1 MPEARVETPAAAR
14 RRTLAPKFVLSVA
27 IGVFV
32 LLAVLFGTGRYGV
45 LTPQALLLIEART
58 DGLKIGRL
66 GRLKIEGLSGDLWR
80 DARVRKLSI
89 RDENGVWLEAYD
101 IRLEWRYLEL
111 IRRRFDADVVEAR
124 RVRLIRRPT
133 LEPKGKDRGLPLS
146 FQIDRLRAR
155 IEMEPAFSYERGV
168 YDLTGQLAIE
178 RAGGRAA
185 KLRATSV
192 LHPGDHLSIDFAG
205 GRGRLLRLVAD
216 GEEAK
221 GGALA
226 GALGLSPDRPF
237 KLAARVGGTTST
249 GRFTATVQSGDETPL
264 WARGAWTPAG
274 GEAGGQARLGASRL
288 TIPYAQRFGDTVRFG
303 VAGRRTKA
311 GPYALEGRFYAPN
324 LTLRASG
331 LGDLGRRT
339 VGPEGVALVAD
350 ASDLSKVLGGPQ
362 TGAAHATTRFTKTG
376 GDWKIAGDASVRD
389 AKLWGYVLGRADG
402 PVEVIHRAIGLWTI
416 KGDLGGRDGAGKGY
430 VAALMGGAPKGRFEI
445 ERPSGGGWAFREIV
459 VKGRGLDI
467 EATGGRTLLGAMTF
481 KGKATA
487 SNLAEARIGAGG
499 GAKIDWT
506 ALRAGR
512 PDAPWTFSVDATGD
526 RFASGLPELD
536 RLLGASPRVE
546 GQANWQGGALSVAK
560 ATLTGAAIK
569 ATAAGTM
576 DRARTLAFKADWSAT
591 GPFRAGPVEIS
602 GQAKGTGALTG
613 PLATPRLDLIA
624 DLESVDV
631 PRLPLKNA
639 KVTLSFVRRPDGS
652 NGMVTATAES
662 AHGPA
667 RGRADFRF
675 PQGGV
680 DLTDLSLDAG
690 GVKVDGAVSLR
701 SRGASSADLRVAVGR
716 GALLDGGEATGTVRI
731 VDGAGGPRA
740 NLDLTAR
747 NARPV
752 GWKVVARSARVAADG
767 PLSRL
772 PYSVAAE
779 GTSTRGGWILNGGGT
794 LTDSRPEYVLT
805 YEGVTRLAGRDMRTT
820 EASIIK
826 FGGPEQSARLR
837 LASSD
842 GGKIDVDGVMG
853 RGAVRADARVSG
865 LTLGL
870 LDPDLAGRFDA
881 TLNLTGQGA
890 ALSGTMDA
898 RLIDARGLG
907 APVAQGLDATVR
919 ARLTDRVLSLD
930 ANAANEQGLKAS
942 ANLVLPAATSASP
955 FRVAIARREAMRGR
969 FFAEGEVRPLW
980 DLLFGGQ
987 RTLAGFVRAE
997 GAIAGTL
1004 ADPKANGQISVE
1016 RGRFDDGA
1024 SGLSLREVTVRAD
1037 FADSAVNVTEAKGV
1051 DGKGGS
1057 VSGAGRVSLERNGV
1071 SNLKLDLAGFRLIDN
1086 ELATASASGQAT
1098 VARTADGKVR
1108 LAGELTID
1116 RADVAAEPPTPS
1128 GVVAMDVIEVNRPA
1142 TLDAGLP
1149 AVRRRGSG
1157 WQVDVTLKAPRRVF
1171 LRGRGLDVELSL
1183 DAHVGGTTS
1192 NPTLSGAARVVRGD
1206 YEFAGK
1212 RFEFDDRSVVYLGS
1226 RPEAIRLQLDA
1237 QREDPTLTVT
1247 VRIRGTAARP
1257 EITLASQPS
1266 LPNDEILSQVL
1277 FGRSA
1282 SQLSP
1287 VEAAQLASALSSLA
1301 GGGGLDV
1308 IGNLR
1313 SFAGLDR
1320 LAFAGGDATGVSV
1333 SGGKYLTDDVYLELT
1348 GGGREGP
1355 SAQVEWRVRRTLSII
1370 SRLTGQGDNRLAIR
1384 WRRDY

>member
-1 MPEARVETPAAAR
+1 MPALSPEARR
-14 RRTLAPKFVLSVA
+14 NLAPKLVLSVA
-27 IGVFV
+27 IGLFV

-101 IRLEWRYLEL
+101 IRLEWRYLQL
-111 IRRRFDADVVEAR
+111 IRRRFDADVVEAK

-133 LEPKGKDRGLPLS
+133 LEPKGKDRGLPVS
-146 FQIDRLRAR
+146 FQIDRLQAR

-168 YDLTGQLAIE
+168 YDLNGQLSIE
-178 RAGGRAA
+178 RAGGREA
-185 KLRATSV
+185 KLRAISV
-192 LHPGDHLSIDFAG
+192 LHPGDHLNVDFAG
-205 GRGRLLRLVAD
+205 GKGQLLRLVAD
-216 GEEAK
+216 GEEAR

-237 KLAARVGGTTST
+237 KLAARVDGTTSA
-249 GRFTATVQSGDETPL
+249 GKFAATVQSGAETPL
-264 WARGAWTPAG
+264 WARGAWNPAG
-274 GEAGGQARLGASRL
+274 GEAGGQVRLAASRL
-288 TIPYAQRFGDTVRFG
+288 TTPYAERFGDTVRFG
-303 VAGRRTKA
+303 IAGRKTSA
-311 GPYALEGRFYAPN
+311 GTYALEGRFHAPKV
-324 LTLRASG
+324 TLRASG
-331 LGDLGRRT
+331 LGDLGKRT

-350 ASDLSKVLGGPQ
+350 AADLSEVLGGPQ
-362 TGAAHATTRFTKTG
+362 TGAVHATGRFTKAG
-376 GDWKIAGDASVRD
+376 ADWKVAGDASVRD
-389 AKLWGYVLGRADG
+389 AALWGYVLGRADG
-402 PVEVIHRAIGLWTI
+402 PVEVIHRADGLWTI
-416 KGDLGGRDGAGKGY
+416 KGDLTGRGGAGKGY
-430 VAALMGGAPKGRFEI
+430 VAAIMGGAPKGRFEI
-445 ERPSGGGWAFREIV
+445 ERPSAGGWAFREIV
-459 VKGRGLDI
+459 VKGRGLDVQ
-467 EATGGRTLLGAMTF
+467 ATGGRTLLGAMTF
-481 KGKATA
+481 KGKASV

-499 GAKIDWT
+499 GAKIDWS

-512 PDAPWTFSVDATGD
+512 PEAPWTFTMDARGEK
-526 RFASGLPELD
+526 FASGLPELD
-536 RLLGASPRVE
+536 RLLGAAPRIE
-546 GQANWQGGALSVAK
+546 AQANWRDGALSVAK
-560 ATLTGAAIK
+560 ATLTGTAIK

-576 DRARTLAFKADWSAT
+576 NRQRALAFKADWSAT
-591 GPFRAGPVEIS
+591 GPFRAGPVEIA
-602 GQAKGTGALTG
+602 GQAKGTGAVTG

-624 DLESVDV
+624 ELESVDV

-639 KVTLSFVRRPDGS
+639 RVTLSFVRKADGS
-652 NGMVTATAES
+652 SGMVSATADS
-662 AHGPA
+662 KHGPA

-690 GVKVDGAVSLR
+690 GVKAEGAVSLR
-701 SRGASSADLRVAVGR
+701 SRGASSADLRLAVGP
-716 GALLDGGEATGTVRI
+716 GALLDVGEVKGTVRI
-731 VDGAGGPRA
+731 VEAPDGPRA
-740 NLDLTAR
+740 DIDLTVQ
-747 NARPV
+747 NARPTK
-752 GWKVVARSARVAADG
+752 WKAVVRSGRIAADG
-767 PLSRL
+767 PLAKL

-779 GTSTRGGWILNGGGT
+779 GSSTRGGWILTGQGV
-794 LTDSRPEYVLT
+794 LTDTRPDHA
-805 YEGVTRLAGRDMRTT
+805 VTLEAVGRLGGRDLRTT
-820 EASIIK
+820 EPAVFR
-826 FGGPEQSARLR
+826 FGGADQSAKLR
-837 LASSD
+837 MASSD
-842 GGKIDVDGVMG
+842 GGRIEFDSVFGQQRAKVDAKVT
-853 RGAVRADARVSG
+853 G

-870 LDPDLAGRFDA
+870 LDTDLAGRIDA
-881 TLNLTGQGA
+881 TLALQGQGS
-890 ALSGTMDA
+890 ALSGTVDA
-898 RLIDARGLG
+898 RLMDARGLG

-919 ARLTDRVLSLD
+919 ARLGDSVLTLD

-942 ANLVLPAATSASP
+942 ANVVLPAETSASP
-955 FRVAIARREAMRGR
+955 FRVAIARRKAMRGR
-969 FFAEGEVRPLW
+969 FFAEGEARPLW
-980 DLLFGGQ
+980 DLLFGGE
-987 RTLAGFVRAE
+987 RTLAGFVHTE
-997 GAIAGTL
+997 GSIGGTL
-1004 ADPKANGQISVE
+1004 SDPEANGRISVE

-1057 VSGAGRVSLERNGV
+1057 VFGAGRVSLERNGV
-1071 SNLKLDLAGFRLIDN
+1071 SNLKLNLAGFRLIDN

-1098 VARTADGKVR
+1098 VARTADGKVK

-1128 GVVAMDVIEVNRPA
+1128 GVVAMDVIEVNRPPA
-1142 TLDAGLP
+1142 LDAGLP

-1157 WQVDVTLKAPRRVF
+1157 WQVDVTLKAPRRIF

-1212 RFEFDDRSVVYLGS
+1212 RFEFDERSVVYLGS

-1237 QREDPTLTVT
+1237 VREDPTLTVT

-1257 EITLASQPS
+1257 EIALASQPS

-1287 VEAAQLASALSSLA
+1287 IEAAQLASALSSLA

-1320 LAFAGGDATGVSV
+1320 LAFAGGEETGVSV

-1370 SRLTGQGDNRLAIR
+1370 SKLTGQGDNRLAIR